1 MAYNEFN
8 RTNVKQLRNE
18 LDAILQEFADKNNL
32 KIDLGNISFDNASV
46 KCKNFSIGVKGAV
59 SPTMIRISKQLGF
72 KGSAYGQT
80 FENQG
85 QSYTITSLKPHNKRQ
100 IIAVTTTG
108 QSYAFPKRMVETAA
122 PELFI

>member
-8 RTNVKQLRNE
+8 RSNVKQLRNE
-18 LDAILQEFADKNNL
+18 LDAVLQEFAEKNNL
-32 KIDLGNISFDNASV
+32 SINIGNISFDNASV

-59 SPTMIRISKQLGF
+59 SPTMLRLSSGLGF

-80 FENQG
+80 FETQG
-85 QSYTITSLKPHNKRQ
+85 NTYTITSLKPHNKRQ
-100 IIAVTTTG
+100 IIAVDSNG
-108 QSYAFPKRMVETAA
+108 SSYAFPKRMVETAA

>member
-8 RTNVKQLRNE
+8 RSNVKQLRNE
-18 LDAILQEFADKNNL
+18 LDAILQEFAEKNNL
-32 KIDLGNISFDNASV
+32 TVNIGNITFDNASV

-59 SPTMIRISKQLGF
+59 SPTMLRLSNGLGF

-80 FENQG
+80 FTTQG
-85 QSYTITSLKPHNKRQ
+85 ETFTIKSLKPNNKRQ
-100 IIAVTTTG
+100 IIAESDKG
-108 QSYAFPKRMVETAA
+108 SYAFPKKMVQTAA